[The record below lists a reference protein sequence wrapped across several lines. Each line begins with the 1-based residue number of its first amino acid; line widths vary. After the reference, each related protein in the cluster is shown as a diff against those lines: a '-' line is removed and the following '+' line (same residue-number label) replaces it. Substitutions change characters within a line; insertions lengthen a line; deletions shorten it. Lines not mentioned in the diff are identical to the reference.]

1 MTEDDAAE
9 LPLRERIAGAAG
21 SVEPAISPVRR
32 GDVRCITYSIEDS
45 YNDPALVLS
54 QLHLEE
60 PQRRVV
66 KPFDL
71 LEILG
76 NSASGDRTAEVT
88 GPSASPKSSKAA
100 SGTASATATGSAV
113 PAKITPTLM
122 RS

>member
-1 MTEDDAAE
+1 
-9 LPLRERIAGAAG
+9 
-21 SVEPAISPVRR
+21 
-32 GDVRCITYSIEDS
+32 
-45 YNDPALVLS
+45 VLS

-100 SGTASATATGSAV
+100 SSTASATATGSAV

>member
-1 MTEDDAAE
+1 MCIRD
-9 LPLRERIAGAAG
+9 
-21 SVEPAISPVRR
+21 
-32 GDVRCITYSIEDS
+32 RCITYSIEDS

-76 NSASGDRTAEVT
+76 NSASGDRTA
-88 GPSASPKSSKAA
+88 
-100 SGTASATATGSAV
+100 AV
-113 PAKITPTLM
+113 SYTHLDVYKRQEFRLGKQ
-122 RS
+122 S